1 MDILDINFEW
11 PGQLANEVFIKP
23 TFLTPEM
30 TSEFRVIVDIKSR
43 RQLALDNI
51 LSGVVRPSVGCGRD
65 NAGNVIDISDKWI
78 DVCDL
83 KINLNQCA
91 KNLRATFM
99 EQYLRTGNEITD
111 LVGTN
116 VQSYILEKVTN
127 AVRLD
132 VYDIAWFGD
141 ENSANDTLASC
152 TGMWARLIQGAN
164 AYEIEKVTIPSTLGD
179 CTALNVLR
187 DMYTTASPLLDQMPE
202 GDKYFALT
210 RELYDNYLTC
220 REEACGGDKAWDMVE
235 AGARVLTFRGIP
247 VYKKS
252 RWTQIISANELGN
265 THRAV
270 YTYKENLAVGTDA
283 VSDMNSLDFYYVK
296 QDKMNYI
303 DAEFKMGTQYIY
315 GELTV
320 IGLSY

>member
-1 MDILDINFEW
+1 MDILDIDFSW
-11 PGQLANEVFIKP
+11 PGQLANEVFVKP

-30 TSEFRVIVDIKSR
+30 TSEFRVIVDIKSK
-43 RQLALDNI
+43 RQLALDSI

-65 NAGNVIDISDKWI
+65 NAGDVISITDKYLE
-78 DVCDL
+78 VCDL
-83 KINLNQCA
+83 KVNLEQCA

-99 EQYLRTGNEITD
+99 EEFLRTGNEITN
-111 LVGTN
+111 LEGTTIQN
-116 VQSYILEKVTN
+116 YILEKVTN

-141 ENSANDTLASC
+141 TNSSNDTLASC
-152 TGMWARLIQGAN
+152 TGMWPRLEQGAN
-164 AYEIEKVTIPSTLGD
+164 AYEIEKVAIASTLAD
-179 CTALNVLR
+179 STALDTLR
-187 DMYTTASPLLDQMPE
+187 AMYTQASPLLDSMPE

-210 RELYDNYLTC
+210 RELYDNYLSY
-220 REEACGGDKAWDMVE
+220 REDQCCGDKSWEMLE
-235 AGARVLTFRGIP
+235 SGARVLTFRGIP

-252 RWTQIISANELGN
+252 RWTQIISANGLSH

-283 VSDMNSLDFYYVK
+283 VSDMNSLDFYYDK
-296 QDKMNYI
+296 KDKMNYI
-303 DAEFKMGTQYIY
+303 DAEFKMGTQYVY

-320 IGLSY
+320 IALS